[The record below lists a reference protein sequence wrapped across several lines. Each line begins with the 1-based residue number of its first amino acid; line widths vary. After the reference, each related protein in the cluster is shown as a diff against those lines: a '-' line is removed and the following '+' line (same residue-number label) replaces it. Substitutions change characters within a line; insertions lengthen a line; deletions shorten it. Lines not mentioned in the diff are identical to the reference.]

1 MKKFVMPISLIFII
15 SLLIIPLTHAAQ
27 TPANETSIIEET
39 STDPSLEDAL
49 NQADKGI
56 LGGIKEKSN
65 NLVEKEIAIPESI
78 SPWIKTLTRFE
89 DPITISQVVIALGIM
104 VLLVFI
110 LNDLLQMSSSGF
122 NKMTSI
128 ITTIVAV
135 LIISAIGMIKIAT
148 NKLIELGNVFKLLE
162 SWSAGAILFWIIL
175 IIIAIIILQHIAR
188 LTRERKMLI
197 EARKEGVEAATVVQ
211 LGKSFMSTL
220 KGYFKSP

>member
-1 MKKFVMPISLIFII
+1 MPISLIFII